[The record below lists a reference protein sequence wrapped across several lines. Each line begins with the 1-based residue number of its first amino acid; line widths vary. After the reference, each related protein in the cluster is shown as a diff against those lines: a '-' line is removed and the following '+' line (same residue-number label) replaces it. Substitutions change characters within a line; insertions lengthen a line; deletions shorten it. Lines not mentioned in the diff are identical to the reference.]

1 MRRRQE
7 NLPKPDDTVD
17 YLPTERRASGR
28 GFEPEE
34 ESFAGPEHVPW
45 HEFDDASEL
54 DEIDL
59 SDERWEAFLADEDEL
74 DPEPDPDDFY
84 TFE

>member
-1 MRRRQE
+1 MRRRE
-7 NLPKPDDTVD
+7 NSPKHDASDDSLATQ
-17 YLPTERRASGR
+17 RGASGQ
-28 GFEPEE
+28 GFEPDEK
-34 ESFAGPEHVPW
+34 SLADPAHVPW

-59 SDERWEAFLADEDEL
+59 SDERWEAFLADDDEL

-84 TFE
+84 TFD

>member
-1 MRRRQE
+1 MRRRQDMS
-7 NLPKPDDTVD
+7 PKADDTD
-17 YLPTERRASGR
+17 DFLTIQHGTSGR

-34 ESFAGPEHVPW
+34 ESFAGPEDAQW

-59 SDERWEAFLADEDEL
+59 SDERWEAFLADDDEL

-84 TFE
+84 KFD